1 MAAKSQKRIYKITK
15 HSKNITDLLRET
27 LPFVNKEL
35 SARINEYLSETQQ
48 VMLVNA
54 YNSWQS
60 TAYAVR
66 DDVSCEVCSTI
77 EALQLTKDGIEVK
90 SAVKAN

>member
-1 MAAKSQKRIYKITK
+1 MPKSQERIYKIIK
-15 HSKNITDLLRET
+15 HSKNITDLLREA
-27 LPFVNKEL
+27 LPFVNQEL
-35 SARINEYLSETQQ
+35 RDRINEYLSETQQ

-66 DDVSCEVCSTI
+66 DDVSCEVCGVA
-77 EALQLTKDGIEVK
+77 EALQLTKDGIAVQ
-90 SAVKAN
+90 SAVNVN